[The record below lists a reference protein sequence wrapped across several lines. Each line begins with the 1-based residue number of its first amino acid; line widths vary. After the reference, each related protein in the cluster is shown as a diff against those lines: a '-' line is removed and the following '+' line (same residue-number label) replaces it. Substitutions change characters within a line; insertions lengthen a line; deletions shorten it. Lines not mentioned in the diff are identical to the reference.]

1 MIDREKIKRENAAH
15 RALVAAG
22 YLPQGINRRGKCS
35 VGKIPD
41 GHSKHDVL
49 DFWEFDSWQ
58 EAVDYLINKQGEER
72 AYEN

>member
-1 MIDREKIKRENAAH
+1 MIDRENIKRENAAH

-22 YLPQGINRRGKCS
+22 YIPQWINNKGKRV

-49 DFWEFDSWQ
+49 DFLEFDSWQ
-58 EAVDYLINKQGEER
+58 EAADYLIVK
-72 AYEN
+72 